1 MLLSPASSA
10 GGSLPNAGFWSKFKP
25 KSKEPEKPNLM
36 ALSRPRL
43 LTLAFG
49 EMETICTMP
58 NSYVELEEAARS
70 WARPPPDAAFTLRVP
85 VEYASIH
92 AARLVAGPYIYLT
105 NEDSYQ
111 IAAMGAQG
119 LRVEICSDAP
129 PPPDEPPPP
138 PPPPVLEMPATF
150 NLELAPG
157 QHVALDTMIN
167 SDELDMARMEDG
179 TTVDGMFWGKLD
191 IVHDGDTHTM
201 EFSGT
206 RLVNQDQYSP
216 EFMFDSRVMTK
227 LAVAAK
233 PAAAKCNLSILS
245 PVQQYCDVILTFSTY
260 WKLGV
265 CWPNPEVEA
274 NNRFKHF
281 IRAHPGGALE
291 HFSTQAVSTALYYE
305 AIPDA
310 GMLDPEATV
319 SPRHGFAMP
328 YDTFVPHLINVLDS
342 LGLSL
347 YAKTNF
353 VNNNIAAFAA
363 HKNIAYRFL
372 SPSKIA
378 AAVDITVSCDPCLFT
393 RLFLIWRGVSDDE
406 VAMFAERN
414 ASEKEAHSFNW
425 REIVGWAEES
435 KDPQMFRVLETSVLE
450 IS

>member
-10 GGSLPNAGFWSKFKP
+10 GGSLPQNSGFWNKFKP
-25 KSKEPEKPNLM
+25 KSKEPEKPPPM

-49 EMETICTMP
+49 EMETICTLP
-58 NSYVELEEAARS
+58 NSYVELDEAARN

-105 NEDSYQ
+105 SEDSYQ

-129 PPPDEPPPP
+129 PPPDEPPAP

-157 QHVALDTMIN
+157 QHVALDTTIN

-179 TTVDGMFWGKLD
+179 TTVDGLFWGKLD
-191 IVHDGDTHTM
+191 IVHQGDTHTM

-206 RLVNQDQYSP
+206 RLNQEQYSS
-216 EFMFDSRVMTK
+216 EFMFDSRVMTR

-245 PVQQYCDVILTFSTY
+245 PVQQYCEVILTFSSY

-265 CWPNPEVEA
+265 CWPNPEAES
-274 NNRFKHF
+274 NNRFKHL

-310 GMLDPEATV
+310 GMLEPEEV
-319 SPRHGFAMP
+319 LNPRTGFAMP
-328 YDTFVPHLINVLDS
+328 YETFVPHLINVLDS

-372 SPSKIA
+372 RPSRIA
-378 AAVDITVSCDPCLFT
+378 AAVDITVSCDPCVFT
-393 RLFLIWRGVSDDE
+393 RLFLIFRGVSDDE
-406 VAMFAERN
+406 VAMFADNN

-425 REIVGWAEES
+425 REVVGWVEES
-435 KDPQMFRVLETSVLE
+435 KDSQMFRVLETSLLE
-450 IS
+450 IT